1 MTQHIGVK
9 LINAFPMTRQAYND
23 FRGWQLPAGENGE
36 DEGYLVEYLDGGKP
50 NTDRFDGYV
59 SWSPKEVFEKAYRP
73 VSGLSFGLAIEA
85 LKLGNKVAR
94 AGWNGK
100 GMWLAY
106 VKPYTE
112 AVHTGSTPCFCSRV
126 FELPEGTHGEKKEK
140 VFIYRDP
147 LTGEPV
153 SYYQQDIKDVIDD
166 LANRGFIKVA
176 ERKVKRRRV
185 YKSIITCTQI
195 LKDREKIFRQSDLLA
210 YRLLLK

>member
-1 MTQHIGVK
+1 MPEIIFFCKSQSPFNEPRDAGIFIPNSIGNFMTQHIGVK

-100 GMWLAY
+100 GMYLFIIQQNAWGFECDLDGVNGLVTLPCICMKTADDKLVPWLASQ
-106 VKPYTE
+106 T
-112 AVHTGSTPCFCSRV
+112 
-126 FELPEGTHGEKKEK
+126 
-140 VFIYRDP
+140 
-147 LTGEPV
+147 
-153 SYYQQDIKDVIDD
+153 DV
-166 LANRGFIKVA
+166 LA
-176 ERKVKRRRV
+176 EDWQ
-185 YKSIITCTQI
+185 II
-195 LKDREKIFRQSDLLA
+195 
-210 YRLLLK
+210 